1 MAARCA
7 LVTGA
12 SRNLGAAVA
21 RRLGEDGWAVAV
33 NYGKD
38 DEAAAGVVE
47 AVRSAGGDAEAVPFD
62 VTDGDAVAAGIDAVR
77 TRLGDP
83 LVVVNNATG
92 PQPFIPLEQ
101 QRWEDYLGQLD
112 FFVKAPLLLL
122 HATVPAMKEAGF
134 GRIVNIGSEVITT
147 GVAGLGHYI
156 TAKAAMLGLTR
167 AWARELGPHGITVNV
182 IQPGWIPVERHRGTP
197 ESELQAYRELV
208 AVGRQGVPDDV
219 SGAVAFLASEGAAF
233 VTGQSFAVNGGRTLD

>member
-12 SRNLGAAVA
+12 SRNLGAAIA

-38 DEAAAGVVE
+38 DAAAAGVVE
-47 AVRSAGGDAEAVPFD
+47 AVRLAGVDAEAFPFD
-62 VTDGDAVAAGIDAVR
+62 VT
-77 TRLGDP
+77 
-83 LVVVNNATG
+83 
-92 PQPFIPLEQ
+92 E
-101 QRWEDYLGQLD
+101 
-112 FFVKAPLLLL
+112 
-122 HATVPAMKEAGF
+122 EAGF

-147 GVAGLGHYI
+147 GTAGLGHYI

-167 AWARELGPHGITVNV
+167 AWAKELGPHGITVNV

-197 ESELQAYRELV
+197 ESELEAYRELV
-208 AVGRQGVPDDV
+208 AVGRQGVADDI